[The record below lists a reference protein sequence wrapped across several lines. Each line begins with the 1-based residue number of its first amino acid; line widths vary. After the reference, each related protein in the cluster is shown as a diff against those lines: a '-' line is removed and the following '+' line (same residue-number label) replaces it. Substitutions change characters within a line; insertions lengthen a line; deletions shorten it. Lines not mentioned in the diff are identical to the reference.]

1 MLPAVPD
8 GIVLPKAEGASSLK
22 ALDSWLP
29 ENMLILPI
37 ATETPA
43 AIFSAGTYGGIT
55 DRLAGLTWGA
65 EDLPAAIG
73 AVTAREADGRYT
85 APYELAR
92 ALTLFG
98 AHRAEEHTSELQSL
112 KSTSY

>member
-55 DRLAGLTWGA
+55 ARLAGLTLGA
-65 EDLPAAIG
+65 EDLPAALG
-73 AVTAREADGRYT
+73 AVTGREAEGRST
-85 APYELAR
+85 AAYELEPAP
-92 ALTLFG
+92 TLFG
-98 AHRAEEHTSELQSL
+98 PTHRTPVL
-112 KSTSY
+112 